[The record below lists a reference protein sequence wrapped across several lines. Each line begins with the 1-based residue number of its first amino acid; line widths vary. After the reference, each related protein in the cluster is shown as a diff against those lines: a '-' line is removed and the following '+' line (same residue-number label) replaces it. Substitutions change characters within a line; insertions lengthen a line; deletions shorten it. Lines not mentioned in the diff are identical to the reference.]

1 MRWIFWAAAAM
12 IAYAYFGYA
21 AWLWV
26 CSRWRRR
33 PIRHGASTP
42 FISIVMVVHNEETV
56 LQRKLKNI
64 LQLNYPQER
73 TEVVVISDGSID
85 GTNSILRESAA
96 TPHMRCI
103 LSPESR
109 GKAAGLNEA
118 IGAAAGEIVV
128 FTDAR
133 QRIEPDA
140 VRFLLE
146 NFADPEVGCVSGEL
160 MLGDPDSGETT
171 QGLGLYW
178 QIEKKI
184 REMESAA
191 GSVIGATGALY
202 AVRRSLL
209 VKLPPETVLD
219 DLYIPMHVLRQGAR
233 VVFDSRARVWDIPDQ
248 GTKREFARKVRTLSG
263 NYQLLRLSP
272 WLLGSANPAR
282 FGFVSHKLIRL
293 FVPFALV
300 ALFLSSI
307 LLAGTFYRLSLL
319 VQLAFYGLGAW
330 AFLGPKGGGALAR
343 IADVAFTLVL
353 LNTAAVVALANF
365 VTRRRVVWAR

>member
-1 MRWIFWAAAAM
+1 MTWIFWTAAVV
-12 IAYAYFGYA
+12 IGYAYFGYA
-21 AWLWV
+21 AWLWIW
-26 CSRWRRR
+26 SRWRAR
-33 PIRHGASTP
+33 PIHRSTSLP
-42 FISIVMVVHNEETV
+42 SVSIVMVVHNEESV
-56 LQRKLKNI
+56 LQRKVKNI
-64 LQLNYPQER
+64 LQLTYPCDR
-73 TEVVVISDGSID
+73 TEIVVISDGSTD
-85 GTNSILRESAA
+85 GTNNILREFAA
-96 TPHMRCI
+96 TPHVRI
-103 LSPESR
+103 LFSNDSR
-109 GKAAGLNEA
+109 GKAAGLNDA
-118 IGAAAGEIVV
+118 TGAATGEIVV

-133 QRIEPDA
+133 QQIEPDA

-146 NFADPEVGCVSGEL
+146 NFTDPEVGCVSGEL

-178 QIEKKI
+178 RIEKRI

-209 VKLPPETVLD
+209 VKLPPDTILD
-219 DLYIPMHVLRQGAR
+219 DLYIPMHVLQQGAR
-233 VVFDSRARVWDIPDQ
+233 VVFDPRARVWDIPDQ

-263 NYQLLRLSP
+263 NYQLLGLCP

-307 LLAGTFYRLSLL
+307 LLTGTFYRLSLL
-319 VQLAFYGLGAW
+319 LQLAFYGLGAW
-330 AFLGPKGGGALAR
+330 AFVGPKGSGLLAR
-343 IADVAFTLVL
+343 IADAAFTLVL

-365 VTRRRVVWAR
+365 ATGRRVVWAR